1 MPATVTPLSTP
12 HEVLKEQTP
21 SPQAVH
27 EFAIDASGFNTDSSS
42 SCSRITSNKLD
53 VDVRSDVVS
62 DLISDQL
69 VTQYVSSADN
79 VGLPTLCDVGA
90 PDSDEGSRDHAKQQ
104 ATCST
109 GSSRSSLENGAATI
123 SSESQDP
130 WSTSTSSATTSNN
143 NIILGPERLITF
155 HTESLGIKL
164 SRHTDGHVRVLSIT
178 PFRSSNYTNERIRD
192 GCLNE
197 GDLIR
202 QVADVDL
209 RKPIDANVWKLT
221 VGLIKMAP
229 RPLEMIVATEYTE
242 VEDVNDAIGTI
253 DDACPCEIKSVGR
266 RCEVTGQTI
275 LPYCCDS
282 PENGGK
288 KRGMLESSATRQI
301 VFYQESLGVK
311 LQHTRDGY
319 VVVHSVTASSFLV
332 NDSNDKPSRSGELRP
347 GDVVLEVGGVWDL
360 YHPISINAWGVLVK
374 FIKECRRPMR
384 MVVADKTYLSL
395 IASPG
400 GSSSCEDDSVQSSEQ
415 LSPCSV
421 DSSGLDM
428 IEEEK
433 DGVLDAENENTDTDE
448 LKLSD

>member
-1 MPATVTPLSTP
+1 MPAAITPISTP
-12 HEVLKEQTP
+12 HEVLKDQTP
-21 SPQAVH
+21 SPHAVH
-27 EFAIDASGFNTDSSS
+27 EFSTAASEFNNVSSK
-42 SCSRITSNKLD
+42 CSNSIQEGDNT
-53 VDVRSDVVS
+53 VRSDVIS
-62 DLISDQL
+62 DLISDQF
-69 VTQYVSSADN
+69 TADD
-79 VGLPTLCDVGA
+79 VCLLTLCDAGA
-90 PDSDEGSRDHAKQQ
+90 SDNDANAKQPNTNDAG
-104 ATCST
+104 AT
-109 GSSRSSLENGAATI
+109 SSPENDAAAINPIDTSSN
-123 SSESQDP
+123 ESQDP
-130 WSTSTSSATTSNN
+130 WSTSSPATPS

-164 SRHTDGHVRVLSIT
+164 SRHTDGHVRILSIT

-192 GCLNE
+192 GTLHE

-202 QVADVDL
+202 QVAGVDL

-253 DDACPCEIKSVGR
+253 DDTSCEVKSVGR

-282 PENGGK
+282 PEDSGKRAKVLDAVENGG
-288 KRGMLESSATRQI
+288 TRQI

-311 LQHTRDGY
+311 LQHTRNGY
-319 VVVHSVTASSFLV
+319 VVVHSVTSSSCQV
-332 NDSNDKPSRSGELRP
+332 NDSDNKPSRSGELRP

-360 YHPISINAWGVLVK
+360 YHPISINAWAILVK

-384 MVVADKTYLSL
+384 MVVADATYLSL

-400 GSSSCEDDSVQSSEQ
+400 GSSCDESVQSSEQ
-415 LSPCSV
+415 MSPCSV
-421 DSSGLDM
+421 ESGLDR
-428 IEEEK
+428 IEEE
-433 DGVLDAENENTDTDE
+433 DDA
-448 LKLSD
+448 